1 MKEYYLSGWLLKC
14 SSQLL
19 SHDRKQEKIIA
30 TVISSLIYEP
40 LDNLTLQDNPTDI
53 NTQAKI
59 AQRNMIERF
68 NPLINSFYGEVW
80 KKILIFT
87 LVLNVN

>member
-1 MKEYYLSGWLLKC
+1 MLLNDLGYIWRSIIC
-14 SSQLL
+14 QVDYWNAPDSQLL

-40 LDNLTLQDNPTDI
+40 LDNNLTLQDNPTDI
-53 NTQAKI
+53 NTQSKI

-68 NPLINSFYGEVW
+68 NPLINSFYG
-80 KKILIFT
+80 
-87 LVLNVN
+87 